1 MTDYHICLKTW
12 VGIFRVGIFGGQ
24 IHQGGILGENFQ
36 SGSFRG
42 GGGGVGSFPNTIL
55 SLLKIVPLKFTMY
68 ILKILTFSL
77 KLYVIRKYIFL
88 QPRFFFNSHFQGG
101 FSLQ

>member
-1 MTDYHICLKTW
+1 M
-12 VGIFRVGIFGGQ
+12 GGN
-24 IHQGGILGENFQ
+24 ISSGNFPGANSPGGNLVGENFQ

-42 GGGGVGSFPNTIL
+42 GEVGSFPNTIL

-88 QPRFFFNSHFQGG
+88 QPRFFFNSHFQGA

>member
-12 VGIFRVGIFGGQ
+12 VGIFRVGIFRGQ
-24 IHQGGILGENFQ
+24 IHQGGIWWVRTFRVEVFGGE
-36 SGSFRG
+36 
-42 GGGGVGSFPNTIL
+42 VGSFPNTIL

-88 QPRFFFNSHFQGG
+88 QPRFFFNSHFQGA